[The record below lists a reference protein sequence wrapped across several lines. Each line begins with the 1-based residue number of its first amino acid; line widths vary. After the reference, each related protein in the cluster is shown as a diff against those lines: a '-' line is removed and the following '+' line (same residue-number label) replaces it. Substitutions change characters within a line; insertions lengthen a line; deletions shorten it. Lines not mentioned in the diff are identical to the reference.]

1 MSAKHP
7 AAEDR
12 PTPTTSVEA
21 AAVSRLSDPEAV
33 LPPTPE
39 LLQAIVDTAP
49 IGIFWKDTQSRYL
62 GGNLVFARDS
72 GLASVQEIVGRDD
85 EALTWANQAQ
95 KFRADD
101 QSVMQGNSAK
111 LDYEEYFTSPTG
123 VPAWFSTS
131 KVPLHNAVGEVV
143 GLLGIYQDIT
153 TRKQAEHTLLAA
165 QQQFR
170 DLVDSTAGIV
180 WEADATTFRFN
191 FVSKEAER
199 LLGFTIDEW
208 QIPGFWVQHLH
219 PDDKSWA
226 PEYCASCTGRL
237 EAHDFEY
244 RFIAKDGRTVWL
256 HDIVKVVAVDG
267 QPRWLRGVMVD
278 ITERKQIEAK
288 LKLAASVFTHA
299 GEGIVISDA
308 NGRIVEL
315 NDTFTDITGYSRDEA
330 MGQSTEILRSERHDD
345 EFFASIWRQV
355 HRQGHWRG
363 EIWNRRKNG
372 DVYPQ
377 RTTLSAVL
385 DENGLAQNYVALF
398 SDITALKQHQSELE
412 RVAHYDNLTGLP
424 NRLLLADRL
433 SHAMVQCQRQKCTL
447 AVVYLDLDNIK
458 EVNDQH
464 GHAAGDALLIE
475 VSRRMKA
482 ALREGDTL
490 ARLGGDEFVAVLGN
504 LSGPDDGIPVLERLL
519 QAAAVPVVIATTLDT
534 NNETDQ
540 IIVRVSASMGVT
552 FYPQD
557 PVDADQLMR
566 HADQAMYAAKQ
577 GGKNRYQ
584 LFDVAQ
590 DVAIQSRREGLQNI
604 RSALDRSEFVLHYQP
619 KVNMQS
625 GVVTGVEALIR
636 WQHPEQG
643 LLPPAAF
650 LPLLADHPIS
660 IEVGEWVI
668 DTALSQASV
677 WLAQGLDLRVSVN
690 LDASQLQQAGF
701 AERLNEIL
709 TRHPDVPPQRL
720 GLEVLESSALE
731 DYDRVCTAM
740 HACHAL
746 GVSFAL
752 DDFGTGYSS
761 LTYLKRLPAHT
772 LKIDQTF
779 VRDMLDDPSDM
790 AIVKGVIGLAQAFGR
805 NVVAEGVET
814 AAHGQALL
822 SLGCL
827 MAQGYGIARP
837 MPPDQIPA
845 WVAQWE
851 AKAIWTA

>member
-7 AAEDR
+7 VSEDR
-12 PTPTTSVEA
+12 PSPTRSVEA
-21 AAVSRLSDPEAV
+21 NALGHRQNSEPV
-33 LPPTPE
+33 LTPSAE

-62 GGNLVFARDS
+62 GGNLAFARNAGMTAVRD
-72 GLASVQEIVGRDD
+72 IIGRSD
-85 EALTWANQAQ
+85 EELSWAAH
-95 KFRADD
+95 ADD
-101 QSVMQGNSAK
+101 YRVEDQQVMQGNAPK
-111 LDYEEYFTSPTG
+111 LGYEELFTPPGGTE
-123 VPAWFSTS
+123 TCLHKS
-131 KVPLHNAVGEVV
+131 KVPLHNAAGEVV
-143 GLLGIYQDIT
+143 GLLGVYQDIT
-153 TRKQAEHTLLAA
+153 KRKQTEQALMAT
-165 QQQFR
+165 QQQFL

-180 WEADATTFRFN
+180 WEADATTFRFS
-191 FVSKEAER
+191 FVSREAER
-199 LLGFTIDEW
+199 LLGFTVEEW

-219 PDDKSWA
+219 PDDRSWA

-244 RFIAKDGRTVWL
+244 RFITKDGRTVWL

-278 ITERKQIEAK
+278 ITERKLAQAR
-288 LKLAASVFTHA
+288 LQLAASVFTHA
-299 GEGIVISDA
+299 GEGIAITDA
-308 NGRIVEL
+308 MGTIVEV
-315 NDTFTDITGYSRDEA
+315 NNTFSEITGYRREEA
-330 MGQSTEILRSERHDD
+330 LGQTTRFLKSERHGPG
-345 EFFASIWRQV
+345 FFAAMR
-355 HRQGHWRG
+355 RDLLTRGLWRG
-363 EIWNRRKNG
+363 EIWTRRKSG
-372 DVYPQ
+372 EDYPQ
-377 RTTLSAVL
+377 MMTVSAVRGAGGQV
-385 DENGLAQNYVALF
+385 DNYVALF
-398 SDITALKQHQSELE
+398 SDITAAKQHQSELE
-412 RVAHYDNLTGLP
+412 RVAHYDALTDLP

-433 SHAMVQCQRQKCTL
+433 SHAMVQCQRQKRSL

-458 EVNDQH
+458 VVNDQY

-475 VSRRMKA
+475 VSRRMKT

-490 ARLGGDEFVAVLGN
+490 ARLGGDEFVAVLCN
-504 LSGPDDGIPVLERLL
+504 LSGPDDGVPVLERLL
-519 QAAAVPVVIATTLDT
+519 QAAAVPVVITTLLET
-534 NNETDQ
+534 PQETDKV
-540 IIVRVSASMGVT
+540 IVRVSASMGVT

-557 PVDADQLMR
+557 PANADQLMR

-584 LFDVAQ
+584 LFDIAQ
-590 DVAIQSRREGLQNI
+590 DVALQSRREGLEHI
-604 RSALDRSEFVLHYQP
+604 RTALDQREFVLHYQP

-625 GVVTGVEALIR
+625 GKVVGVEALIR
-636 WQHPEQG
+636 WQHPEKG

-650 LPLLADHPIS
+650 LPLMADHPIG
-660 IEVGEWVI
+660 IEMGEWVI
-668 DTALSQASV
+668 ETALSQASA
-677 WLAQGLDLRVSVN
+677 WLVQGLDLRVSVN
-690 LDASQLQQAGF
+690 LDAAQLQQAGF

-720 GLEVLESSALE
+720 GLEVLESSELE
-731 DYDRVCTAM
+731 DYDRVCAAM
-740 HACHAL
+740 NACHDL

-761 LTYLKRLPAHT
+761 LTYLRRLPAHT

-779 VRDMLDDPSDM
+779 VRDMLDDPSDL
-790 AIVKGVIGLAQAFGR
+790 AIVKGVIALAQAFGR

-822 SLGCL
+822 SLGCE

-837 MPPDQIPA
+837 MPADRIPA

-851 AKAIWTA
+851 CKAVWTT